1 MRLTKPRIEALVDA
15 QLDADAQ
22 ALIAPIASRGR
33 VLNIF
38 RTLCNHSGLAKR
50 WMVLSLIHI

>member
-1 MRLTKPRIEALVDA
+1 MRLSKPRIEALADA

-22 ALIAPIASRGR
+22 RLLAPIASRGR

-38 RTLCNHSGLAKR
+38 RTLCNHSGLA
-50 WMVLSLIHI
+50 LSLIHI